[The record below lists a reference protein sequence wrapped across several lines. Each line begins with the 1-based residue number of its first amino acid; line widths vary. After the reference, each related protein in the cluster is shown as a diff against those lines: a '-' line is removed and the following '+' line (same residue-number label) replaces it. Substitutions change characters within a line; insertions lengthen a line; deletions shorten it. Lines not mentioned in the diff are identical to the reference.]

1 MDNLQPNDGLEPIAI
16 IGMAGR
22 FPGAQ
27 NIDEFWQNLRDGV
40 ESITFFSEEELAAAG
55 VDRAKLS
62 DPNYV
67 KANGVLAD
75 IDLLDAAFF
84 GMNPREAQVMDPQHR
99 LLLECSW
106 TALEQSGYDSQ
117 TYDGRIG
124 IFGGACLS
132 TYLQDNLLSNPDL
145 LKLMDFDLVQQQ
157 DKISQGNDRDYLITR
172 ISYKLGLTGPSVS
185 VNTVCSTSLVAV
197 HLACQ
202 SLLNYQC
209 DMALGG
215 GVSIQASQ
223 QEGYLY
229 KEGSITSPDGHCRA
243 FDANAQG
250 TIFGNGVGMVVL
262 KRLEDAIADGD
273 YIYAVIKG
281 TAINND
287 GAMKV
292 SYTAPSVEGQVQAI
306 AEAQAV
312 AGVDPATITYIE
324 AHGTGTA
331 LGDPIE
337 MTALNQV
344 FQASTDR
351 QQFCAIGTVKTN
363 IGHLNR
369 AAGIAGLIKTT
380 LALQHQQIP
389 PSLHYESPNPAIDFA
404 NSPFFVNATLRDWQ
418 TDGSPRRAGLSSF
431 GFGGT
436 NAHAILEEAPTRQ
449 PSDPGRPPYL
459 LVLSAKTEAALNQA
473 TGNLAN
479 YLKQHPEVNLADVA
493 YTLQVGRRGFDHR
506 RTVVCQN
513 REDAIAALESLDSK
527 QVATHR
533 TQNSDRPVVFM
544 FSGQGSQY
552 VEMARELYDTEPVF
566 RHQIDRACEILQPHL
581 GLDLRQILYP
591 SAEAVSAATEQ
602 LKQTALTQPALFV
615 IEYAL
620 AQLWLSWGV
629 HPQAAV
635 GHSIGEYVAACL
647 AGVFSLED
655 ALALVAARGKLMQ
668 QLPGGTM
675 LAVPLTEQQVQPFLT
690 SELSLAV
697 INGPSRCVISGTA
710 EAIAS
715 LEQQLAVA
723 GIEGRRLHT
732 SHAFHSH
739 MMTPILEP
747 FTTLVNNITLNPPQL
762 PYVSNVTGT
771 WITSEQ
777 ATDPNY
783 WATHL
788 RQTVRFAE
796 GLQGFF
802 AEPEQILLE
811 VGPGRTLSTLAL
823 QHPDKPKDQVVLT
836 SVRHPQDNQSDRA
849 FLLTTLSK
857 LWLMGVGIDG
867 TAIYAHQVRHR
878 LPLPTY
884 AFQKQRYWVEKGKN
898 QPTNPTSSP
907 QPKASENPIL
917 DYLLQGN
924 WDTFTQKLEAIEQ
937 LSEEEVKLQ
946 LGSLQS

>member
-1 MDNLQPNDGLEPIAI
+1 MDNWEVNEGLEPIAV

-22 FPGAQ
+22 FPGA
-27 NIDEFWQNLRDGV
+27 NDIDEFWQNLRDGV
-40 ESITFFSEEELAAAG
+40 ESITFFSDEELAAAG
-55 VDRAKLS
+55 VDPELLS
-62 DPNYV
+62 QPNYV
-67 KANGVLAD
+67 KANGVLND
-75 IDLLDAAFF
+75 IESFDAAFF
-84 GMNPREAQVMDPQHR
+84 GMTPREVQVMDPQHR
-99 LLLECSW
+99 LLLECTW
-106 TALEQSGYDSQ
+106 IALEQSGYDAL

-124 IFGGACLS
+124 LFAGACMS
-132 TYLQDNLLSNPDL
+132 TYLQKNLLTNPDL

-157 DKISQGNDRDYLITR
+157 DKISQGNDRDYLTTR

-209 DMALGG
+209 DIALAGG
-215 GVSIQASQ
+215 ASIQVSQ
-223 QEGYLY
+223 EEGYLY

-250 TIFGNGVGMVVL
+250 TIFGNGVGMVAL

-287 GAMKV
+287 GALKV
-292 SYTAPSVEGQVQAI
+292 SYTAPSVEGQAAAI

-344 FQASTDR
+344 FQASTDKK
-351 QQFCAIGTVKTN
+351 QFCAIGTVKTN

-369 AAGIAGLIKTT
+369 AAGIAGSIKTI
-380 LALQHQQIP
+380 LALQHKQIP
-389 PSLHYESPNPAIDFA
+389 PSLHYKSPNPAIDFA
-404 NSPFFVNATLRDWQ
+404 NSPFFVNTQLRDWE
-418 TDGSPRRAGLSSF
+418 TDGIPRRAGLSSF

-436 NAHAILEEAPTRQ
+436 NAHMVLEEAPQIT
-449 PSDPGRPPYL
+449 PSGPSQPPYL
-459 LVLSAKTEAALNQA
+459 LVLSAKTEPALQAATQ
-473 TGNLAN
+473 NLSE
-479 YLKQHPEVNLADVA
+479 YLKQHPDVNLADVA
-493 YTLQVGRRGFDHR
+493 YTLQVGRRSFKYR

-513 REDAIAALESLDSK
+513 REDAIAALASLDSK
-527 QVATHR
+527 RVSTAAAS
-533 TQNSDRPVVFM
+533 SDRPVVFM

-552 VEMARELYDTEPVF
+552 VNMARELYDTEPVF
-566 RHQIDRACEILQPHL
+566 RQEVDRACDILQPHL
-581 GLDLRQILYP
+581 GLDLRHILYP
-591 SAEAVSAATEQ
+591 SADDISAATEQ
-602 LKQTALTQPALFV
+602 LKQTSITQPALFV
-615 IEYAL
+615 IEYAV
-620 AQLWLSWGV
+620 AQLWMSWGV
-629 HPQAAV
+629 QPQATI
-635 GHSIGEYVAACL
+635 GHSIGEYVAACI

-668 QLPGGTM
+668 QLPAGTM
-675 LAVPLTEQQVQPFLT
+675 LAVPLTEAQVQPFLT

-710 EAIAS
+710 AAIEG
-715 LEQQLAVA
+715 LEQQLAAADV
-723 GIEGRRLHT
+723 EGRRLHT

-739 MMTPILEP
+739 MMEPILEP
-747 FTTLVNNITLNPPQL
+747 FTALVQNITLNAPQL

-771 WITSEQ
+771 WITDEQ
-777 ATDPNY
+777 ATDPRY

-796 GLQGFF
+796 GVQQFF
-802 AEPEQILLE
+802 AEPDQILLE

-823 QHPDKPKDQVVLT
+823 QHPQKPSEQVVLT
-836 SVRHPQDNQSDRA
+836 SVRHPQDSPGDRA
-849 FLLTTLSK
+849 FLLTTLGK
-857 LWLMGVGIDG
+857 LWLMGTSIEWSNFYVNE
-867 TAIYAHQVRHR
+867 QRHR

-884 AFQKQRYWVEKGKN
+884 PFQKQWYWIEAGNPEQQVTKGRSIAPN
-898 QPTNPTSSP
+898 S
-907 QPKASENPIL
+907 NPIL
-917 DYLLQGN
+917 DSLLQGH
-924 WDTFTQKLEAIEQ
+924 WEKITQKLEAIEQ
-937 LSEEEVKLQ
+937 LSEEEVKQ
-946 LGSLQS
+946 QIAAASY

>member
-1 MDNLQPNDGLEPIAI
+1 MDNSQSNEGLEPIAV

-22 FPGAQ
+22 FPGAN

-40 ESITFFSEEELAAAG
+40 ESITFFSDEELAAAG
-55 VDRAKLS
+55 VDPELLS
-62 DPNYV
+62 QPNYV
-67 KANGVLAD
+67 KANGVLND
-75 IDLLDAAFF
+75 IESFDASFF
-84 GMNPREAQVMDPQHR
+84 GITPREAQVMDPQHR
-99 LLLECSW
+99 LLLECTW
-106 TALEQSGYDSQ
+106 IALEQSGYDAL

-124 IFGGACLS
+124 IFGGACMS
-132 TYLQDNLLSNPDL
+132 TYLQKNLLSNPDL

-157 DKISQGNDRDYLITR
+157 DKISQGNDRDYLTTR

-202 SLLNYQC
+202 NLLNYQC
-209 DMALGG
+209 DIALAGG
-215 GVSIQASQ
+215 ASIQVSQ
-223 QEGYLY
+223 EAGYLY

-250 TIFGNGVGMVVL
+250 TIFGNGVGMVAL
-262 KRLEDAIADGD
+262 KRLDDAIADGD
-273 YIYAVIKG
+273 YIHAVIKG

-287 GAMKV
+287 GALKV
-292 SYTAPSVEGQVQAI
+292 SYTAPSVEGQAAAI

-344 FQASTDR
+344 FQASTD
-351 QQFCAIGTVKTN
+351 QKQFCAIGAVKTN

-369 AAGIAGLIKTT
+369 ASGIAGLIKIVQ
-380 LALQHQQIP
+380 ALKHQQIP

-404 NSPFFVNATLRDWQ
+404 NSPFFVNAQLRDWQ
-418 TDGSPRRAGLSSF
+418 TNGIPRRAGLSSF

-436 NAHAILEEAPTRQ
+436 NAHAVLEEAPQ
-449 PSDPGRPPYL
+449 LEPSGASQPPYL
-459 LVLSAKTEAALNQA
+459 LVLSAKTEPALQAATQ
-473 TGNLAN
+473 NLAE
-479 YLKQHPEVNLADVA
+479 YLKQHPEANLADVA
-493 YTLQVGRRGFDHR
+493 YTLQVGRRGFNHR

-513 REDAIAALESLDSK
+513 REDAIAALETLDSK
-527 QVATHR
+527 RVSTAVA
-533 TQNSDRPVVFM
+533 SSERPVVFM

-552 VEMARELYDTEPVF
+552 VNMARELYDTEPVF
-566 RHQIDRACEILQPHL
+566 RQEVDRSCDILQPHL

-591 SAEAVSAATEQ
+591 SQSHISEATEQ
-602 LKQTALTQPALFV
+602 LKQTAITQPALFV

-620 AQLWLSWGV
+620 AQLWMSWGV
-629 HPQAAV
+629 QPQATI
-635 GHSIGEYVAACL
+635 GHSIGEYVAACI

-668 QLPGGTM
+668 QLPAGTM
-675 LAVPLTEQQVQPFLT
+675 LAVPLTEVQVKPFLN

-697 INGPSRCVISGTA
+697 MNGPSRCVISGTA
-710 EAIAS
+710 EAIEM
-715 LEQQLAVA
+715 LEKQLAVA

-739 MMTPILEP
+739 MMEPILEP
-747 FTTLVNNITLNPPQL
+747 FTALVNNITLNPPQL

-771 WITSEQ
+771 WMTDEQ
-777 ATDPNY
+777 ATNAHY

-796 GLQGFF
+796 GVQQFF

-823 QHPDKPKDQVVLT
+823 QHPQKTTEQVVLT
-836 SVRHPQDNQSDRA
+836 SVRHPQDSQNDRA
-849 FLLTTLSK
+849 FLLTTVGK
-857 LWLMGVGIDG
+857 LWLMGMSIEWSSLS
-867 TAIYAHQVRHR
+867 ANEQRHR

-884 AFQKQRYWVEKGKN
+884 PFQKQRYWVEPG
-898 QPTNPTSSP
+898 NPEQQVTKRRSSESKSSP
-907 QPKASENPIL
+907 II
-917 DYLLQGN
+917 DFLLQGN
-924 WDTFTQKLEAIEQ
+924 WEIITQKLEEIEQ
-937 LSEEEVKLQ
+937 LSEEEVKEQ
-946 LGSLQS
+946 LNCLVNC